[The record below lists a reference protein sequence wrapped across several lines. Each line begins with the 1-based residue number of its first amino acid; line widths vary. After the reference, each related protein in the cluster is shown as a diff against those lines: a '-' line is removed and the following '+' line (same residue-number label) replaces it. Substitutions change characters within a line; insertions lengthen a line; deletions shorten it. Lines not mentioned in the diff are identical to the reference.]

1 MNNLISEIMPGDIIS
16 GANNK
21 NKSIFIRPH
30 YIIFL
35 ADINNSVFFHG
46 AMLTHAAR
54 FGNIK
59 MEINHFETHNTS
71 EDAWGITYHNSFMA
85 KNLLRKKNEWAPFT
99 QVGKLTSEGLDFV
112 LGKLAGQVAIDS
124 PLNR

>member
-1 MNNLISEIMPGDIIS
+1 MNNLLSEMTPGDIIS

-21 NKSIFIRPH
+21 NKNKFIRSH

-35 ADINNSVFFHG
+35 ADINNPDFFHG

-59 MEINHFETHNTS
+59 MGKNYFETHKTCGN
-71 EDAWGITYHNSFMA
+71 AWDVTYHNSFMA
-85 KNLLRKKNEWAPFT
+85 KDLLRKK
-99 QVGKLTSEGLDFV
+99 KIGLH
-112 LGKLAGQVAIDS
+112 LH
-124 PLNR
+124 R